1 VHTQVSREA
10 KLNLE
15 AVEPSEL
22 AQIEGGGIW
31 FAVFA
36 IGVGIAAGQS
46 RAREDA
52 AREASEMSAV
62 LGALKQG
69 GII

>member
-1 VHTQVSREA
+1 VNTQVNREA
-10 KLNLE
+10 KSNLE

-22 AQIEGGGIW
+22 AQVEGGAIW
-31 FAVFA
+31 FAIFA
-36 IGVGIAAGQS
+36 IGVGIAAGQT

-52 AREASEMSAV
+52 AVASEQAAV